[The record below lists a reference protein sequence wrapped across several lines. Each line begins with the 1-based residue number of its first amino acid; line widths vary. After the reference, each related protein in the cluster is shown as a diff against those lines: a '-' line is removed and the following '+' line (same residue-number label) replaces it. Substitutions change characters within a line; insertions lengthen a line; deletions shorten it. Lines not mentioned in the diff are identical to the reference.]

1 MAGMGGRP
9 FVFVDRDG
17 TLVVDHGY
25 TFRISDYEPLPGA
38 IEGVRLLCEAGFG
51 VVVVTNQSGI
61 GRGRYTERDFQRFQ
75 AHLVRDFAAQG
86 AHIEASYFCPHVP
99 WEGCGCRKPAP
110 GMLERAASEH
120 DVDLARSWVVG
131 DQPSDIELAARAGC
145 RAIYLLSGE
154 GVSRR
159 ADLVHDVPVEPDLLS
174 AARRILSS

>member
-75 AHLVRDFAAQG
+75 AHLVRDFAAHG

-110 GMLERAASEH
+110 GMLEQATSEL

-131 DQPSDIELAARAGC
+131 DQPGDVELGVRAGC
-145 RAIYLLSGE
+145 RAI
-154 GVSRR
+154 
-159 ADLVHDVPVEPDLLS
+159 
-174 AARRILSS
+174 